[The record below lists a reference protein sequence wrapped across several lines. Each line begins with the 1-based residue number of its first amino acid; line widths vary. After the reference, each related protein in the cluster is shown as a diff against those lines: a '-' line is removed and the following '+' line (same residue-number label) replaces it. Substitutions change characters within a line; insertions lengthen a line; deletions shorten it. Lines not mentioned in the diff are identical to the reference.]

1 MPKLQAAI
9 FDVGGVLTVSPV
21 QRIIDFSLEHG
32 ISDETRMRI
41 FSHGESPWSR
51 FERSELDPQSFA
63 AEFDIAVL
71 EAAVPATITG
81 AAFMEFFFQ
90 GFAPRPEMLAVVDAL
105 RGQVKLG
112 CITNNVARDEEPRK
126 RTSGLD
132 VHSIFDVV
140 IESAKVGLRKPDPA
154 IYLMACEQLGVVP
167 EQAVFLDDIG
177 QNLKG
182 ARALGMATI
191 KVDETLSAIDELEA
205 VLGIPLPRPAAPS

>member
-21 QRIIDFSLEHG
+21 QRIIDFSTDHG

-63 AEFDIAVL
+63 AEFDIAL
-71 EAAVPATITG
+71 KEAPEPARISG
-81 AAFMEFFFQ
+81 EEFMEFFFQ
-90 GFAPRPEMLAVVDAL
+90 GFAPRPEMLAVVAAL

-112 CITNNVARDEEPRK
+112 CITNNVARDEAPK
-126 RTSGLD
+126 TRTSGLD
-132 VHSIFDVV
+132 VHSIFEVV
-140 IESAKVGLRKPDPA
+140 IESAKVGMRKPDPR
-154 IYLMACEQLGVVP
+154 IYRLACEELGVAP
-167 EQAVFLDDIG
+167 EASVFLDDIG

-182 ARALGMATI
+182 ARAVGMTTI
-191 KVDETLSAIDELEA
+191 KVDHTLSCLLYTSDAADE
-205 VLGIPLPRPAAPS
+205 